1 MSRFVAPSPEA
12 SPRQMLALAAAV
24 NAALRGDC
32 ANTGLLDVPAGTA
45 EIAVADARCRTG
57 RLALLV
63 PLDAAA
69 ASVRWHLAAMERGAM
84 RFGFDAVPQAC
95 RFGWL
100 LAGQGV
106 TAEKTAE
113 NPAENPGVAGQ
124 N

>member
-1 MSRFVAPSPEA
+1 MSRFVSPAAEA

-32 ANTGLLDVPAGTA
+32 ANTGLLDVPAGAA
-45 EIAVADARCRTG
+45 EITVADARCRAG

-63 PLDAAA
+63 PLDAEA

-84 RFGFDAVPQAC
+84 RFGFDSVPHSC

-106 TAEKTAE
+106 TAE
-113 NPAENPGVAGQ
+113 NPGQDRAGQ